1 MRFAF
6 PPATQHKAKPEEV
19 TAMQN
24 HQTSTPNEDAD
35 RRGNRRI
42 HAPMT
47 VVIGNTP
54 YAIDNWSLGG
64 MKIANYYG
72 ALQPP
77 DQAEIRVL
85 VPTAGPGALFQATAA
100 VRRYD
105 PNDVSLAITFEGLDM
120 LAQATLNRYLRER
133 MAHGQA

>member
-1 MRFAF
+1 M
-6 PPATQHKAKPEEV
+6 HD
-19 TAMQN
+19 
-24 HQTSTPNEDAD
+24 HQTSASIEDAD
-35 RRGNRRI
+35 RRESRRI
-42 HAPMT
+42 RAPMT

-54 YAIDNWSLGG
+54 YAIDNWSLSG

-77 DQAEIRVL
+77 DRAEIRVL
-85 VPTAGPGALFQATAA
+85 VPTAGPGALFQTTAA

-105 PNDVSLAITFEGLDM
+105 SSDVSLAIIFEDLDM
-120 LAQATLNRYLRER
+120 LARATLNRYLNER

>member
-1 MRFAF
+1 
-6 PPATQHKAKPEEV
+6 
-19 TAMQN
+19 MQY
-24 HQTSTPNEDAD
+24 HQTSLQTDDAD
-35 RRGNRRI
+35 RRGSRRI
-42 HAPMT
+42 SAPMT

-77 DQAEIRVL
+77 DRADIKVL

-105 PNDVSLAITFEGLDM
+105 PSDVSLAITFESLDM
-120 LAQATLNRYLRER
+120 LARATLNRYLQER

>member
-1 MRFAF
+1 MRS
-6 PPATQHKAKPEEV
+6 
-19 TAMQN
+19 
-24 HQTSTPNEDAD
+24 HQTSTKVDNAE
-35 RRGNRRI
+35 RRDTKRI
-42 HAPMT
+42 SAPMT

-77 DQAEIRVL
+77 DRADIKVL
-85 VPTAGPGALFQATAA
+85 VPTAGPGALFQTTAE

-105 PNDVSLAITFEGLDM
+105 SSDVSLSITFEGLDM
-120 LAQATLNRYLRER
+120 LARATLNRYLQER
-133 MAHGQA
+133 MAHGQT